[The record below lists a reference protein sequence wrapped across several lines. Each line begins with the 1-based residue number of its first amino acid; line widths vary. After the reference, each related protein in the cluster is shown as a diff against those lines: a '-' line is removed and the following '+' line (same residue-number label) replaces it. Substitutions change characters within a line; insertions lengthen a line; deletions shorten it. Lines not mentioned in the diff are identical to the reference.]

1 MQNLDLAKIH
11 GKCLMEIFAD
21 FDRVLLCPIIHQPT
35 LPCISY
41 RQISS
46 ARLSPDSDDNSQKN
60 FLVFIIFQTRS
71 EDVSTM
77 SGYNQA
83 LYPLDNFLYCLD
95 QELLSRNVN

>member
-1 MQNLDLAKIH
+1 MV
-11 GKCLMEIFAD
+11 LM
-21 FDRVLLCPIIHQPT
+21 RPIIHQPT
-35 LPCISY
+35 ILCI
-41 RQISS
+41 RDREFAS
-46 ARLSPDSDDNSQKN
+46 ARLRPDSYDSSQKN
-60 FLVFIIFQTRS
+60 FFVFTIFQTRS